1 MFLIA
6 RSILVWHP
14 QHVKPS
20 IADMLQPSM
29 KALKHIVV
37 DIDRVVAADDDPLFD
52 IPSEFEDM
60 HTQNVIETVTISV
73 HMEARCRRGD
83 NWCRLDEVLTTP
95 GWFSLKRFSLA
106 IEISNFSRSSD
117 ELLIALRKLPE
128 TQFPRLSAR
137 NSISFDFEVK
147 MITG

>member
-52 IPSEFEDM
+52 IPSEFEPLRTCALKM
-60 HTQNVIETVTISV
+60 
-73 HMEARCRRGD
+73 
-83 NWCRLDEVLTTP
+83 
-95 GWFSLKRFSLA
+95 SLKLSPSRFIWKQGAAEETTGVGLTKYSQ
-106 IEISNFSRSSD
+106 
-117 ELLIALRKLPE
+117 LLGGFR
-128 TQFPRLSAR
+128 
-137 NSISFDFEVK
+137 
-147 MITG
+147 